1 MWTYIARRLA
11 WLPFLLLAASLITFT
26 LGRFG
31 PGDPVQVMLGD
42 RYDPDSEVTKNLR
55 RQLGLDKSFVVQYKN
70 YVWAVVRH
78 GDFGESF
85 RYRGRSVTSLLGRKV
100 WVSVRLNAAA
110 MIVSVGIGLPLGF
123 FLAHKQGSWQDP
135 SAVATALI
143 LMSIPIMV
151 SAPALLWLLCLK
163 LDLVPCGG
171 WGGFWS
177 VKIIV
182 PAITMGVPGIA
193 GLARLMRASTLEVMG
208 QDFIRTAH
216 AKGLT
221 LLVVDYRHVLKNAMI
236 PIVTVLAFSLAGML
250 STGFIIERILG
261 IPGVGNLAIDSIF
274 NRDYPVIMAITLMG
288 AGAFVIA
295 NLLADIAYSII
306 DPRIRYQ

>member
-1 MWTYIARRLA
+1 MWIYISRRLL

-31 PGDPVQVMLGD
+31 PGDPVQVMLGA
-42 RYDPDSEVTKNLR
+42 RYDPDSEVTRNLR
-55 RQLGLDKSFVVQYKN
+55 AQLGLDKSFAVQYKN

-85 RYRGRSVTSLLGRKV
+85 RFRGRSVGSLLARKV

-110 MIVSVGIGLPLGF
+110 MIVSVGIGIPLGF
-123 FLAHKQGSWQDP
+123 WIAHRQGSWQDP
-135 SAVATALI
+135 TVVAFSLV
-143 LMSIPIMV
+143 LMSVPIMV
-151 SAPALLWLLCLK
+151 SIPAVLWVMCLK
-163 LDLVPCGG
+163 TDLVPCGG
-171 WGGFWS
+171 WGGFWD
-177 VKIIV
+177 VRIIV
-182 PAITMGVPGIA
+182 PAITMGIPGVA

-216 AKGLT
+216 AKGLSSI
-221 LLVVDYRHVLKNAMI
+221 VVDYRHVLKNAMI
-236 PIVTVLAFSLAGML
+236 PIITVLAFSLAGML
-250 STGFIIERILG
+250 STGFILERILG

-295 NLLADIAYSII
+295 NLMADIAYSLI

>member
-1 MWTYIARRLA
+1 MWIYIARRLL
-11 WLPFLLLAASLITFT
+11 WLPFLLLAASMITFA
-26 LGRFG
+26 LGRVA
-31 PGDPVQVMLGD
+31 PGDPVQVMLGA

-55 RQLGLDKSFVVQYKN
+55 RQLGLDKTFVVQYTS
-70 YVWAVVRH
+70 YIWGVVRH
-78 GDFGESF
+78 GDFGESYRF
-85 RYRGRSVTSLLGRKV
+85 RGRSVRSLLARKI

-110 MIVSVGIGLPLGF
+110 MIVSVGIGIPLGF
-123 FLAHKQGSWQDP
+123 WVAHKQGTWRDP
-135 SAVATALI
+135 TTVATSLV

-151 SAPALLWLLCLK
+151 SIPAVLWVMCLR

-171 WGGFWS
+171 WGGFWD
-177 VKIIV
+177 VRIIV
-182 PAITMGVPGIA
+182 PAITMGIPGVA

-216 AKGLT
+216 AKGLSSV
-221 LLVVDYRHVLKNAMI
+221 VVDYRHVFKNSMI
-236 PIVTVLAFSLAGML
+236 PIITVLAFSLAGML
-250 STGFIIERILG
+250 STGFILERILG

>member
-1 MWTYIARRLA
+1 MWIYITRRLL

-31 PGDPVQVMLGD
+31 PGDPVQVMLGA

-55 RQLGLDKSFVVQYKN
+55 RQLGLDKTFAVQYLD
-70 YVWAVVRH
+70 YIWAVVRH

-85 RYRGRSVTSLLGRKV
+85 RFRGRSVRSLLGRKI

-110 MIVSVGIGLPLGF
+110 MIVSVGIGIPLGF
-123 FLAHKQGSWQDP
+123 WIAHKQGSWQDP
-135 SAVATALI
+135 TTVAFSLV

-151 SAPALLWLLCLK
+151 SIPAVLWLLCLK
-163 LDLVPCGG
+163 TDLVPCGG
-171 WGGFWS
+171 WGGFWD
-177 VKIIV
+177 VRIIV
-182 PAITMGVPGIA
+182 PAITMGIPGVA

-216 AKGLT
+216 AKGLSSV
-221 LLVVDYRHVLKNAMI
+221 VVDYRHVLKNAMI
-236 PIVTVLAFSLAGML
+236 PIITVLAFSLAGML
-250 STGFIIERILG
+250 STGFILERILG